1 VIEGVAQVLGG
12 LWTYPVS
19 TKLGLGC
26 FFTRAVSAADIESDL
41 GLDGAQQGVMACGP
55 LRGSAR
61 LFLGGSEVGIL
72 EVSDLRKQY
81 GSIPALKGISFTV
94 GVAER
99 VVVLGPNGSGKTTT
113 LDILGGFLRP
123 TAGWARVLGAYVPH
137 LPPGV
142 RRQMGFVFQDKA
154 GLYPELTVR
163 ETLELFGGYYPDPL
177 PAPELLEK
185 LGLADRRDRWVRNL
199 SGGERRRLELAVAL
213 LGRPRLI
220 FLDEPTASLDPEA
233 RLLIWALI
241 EELADRGVTFVLTT
255 HNLEE
260 ARRLGRRVL
269 LLRGGELIFDG
280 SPQTM
285 IAQAGLPYQISFR
298 RTEATLPPALAVR
311 ARVEGDRVTLPS
323 LRPDEDLM
331 ALRGSGVGLEEV
343 SIQPPTLEEAYLAL
357 LKGASH
363 EHHSPNAVAPSLA
376 GQ

>member
-1 VIEGVAQVLGG
+1 
-12 LWTYPVS
+12 
-19 TKLGLGC
+19 
-26 FFTRAVSAADIESDL
+26 
-41 GLDGAQQGVMACGP
+41 M
-55 LRGSAR
+55 
-61 LFLGGSEVGIL
+61 GIL

-331 ALRGSGVGLEEV
+331 ALRGSGGRARGGKHTT
-343 SIQPPTLEEAYLAL
+343 PHPR
-357 LKGASH
+357 G
-363 EHHSPNAVAPSLA
+363 SLP
-376 GQ
+376 GPVERSLT